1 MAQNQNQ
8 SIPVADEH
16 EYLGVI
22 IRYYSHNFAF
32 IFYEFCTNV
41 WWFIY
46 VFLKL
51 INHRKIKGL
60 PNCIY
65 N

>member
-16 EYLGVI
+16 EYQVI
-22 IRYYSHNFAF
+22 IRYYSHNFEF

-41 WWFIY
+41 
-46 VFLKL
+46 
-51 INHRKIKGL
+51 
-60 PNCIY
+60 
-65 N
+65 